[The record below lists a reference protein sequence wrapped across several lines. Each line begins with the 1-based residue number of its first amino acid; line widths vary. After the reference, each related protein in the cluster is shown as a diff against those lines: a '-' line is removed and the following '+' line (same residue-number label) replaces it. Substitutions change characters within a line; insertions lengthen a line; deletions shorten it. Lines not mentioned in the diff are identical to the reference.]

1 MDNCLNVSGD
11 ASKLFDAIGKASKK
25 FQPLPKNKPGQYG
38 NQKFDYAPYHT
49 IRKCILNHL
58 LDEGVTFIQP
68 IHSEG
73 TSCAVTLI
81 VSGHGSLI
89 QTTLKFEMN
98 SKPQD
103 FGKESTYYRR
113 YQLQSFFCLE
123 GDKDADD
130 LEDPISE
137 VKEIPVEKVVAKRE
151 EPATV
156 NEPVKGSDKPR
167 DSNIPS
173 KKTEVPKSVNDALIG
188 AMKQLNW
195 EMPKMNDY
203 CRSKPELFP
212 NFVKATALSETGKA
226 TLLVTLAKEFDL
238 APF

>member
-1 MDNCLNVSGD
+1 MLNFQGD
-11 ASKLFDAIGKASKK
+11 TTKLFDAIGKASKK

-130 LEDPISE
+130 LEDPVSE
-137 VKEIPVEKVVAKRE
+137 VKEIPIEKVVAKRE

-156 NEPVKGSDKPR
+156 NESVKGSDKPR
-167 DSNIPS
+167 DSNTPA
-173 KKTEVPKSVNDALIG
+173 KKTEVPKSINDALIG
-188 AMKQLNW
+188 AMKQLGW
-195 EMPKMNDY
+195 TMEDMNAF
-203 CRSKPELFP
+203 CREFPQHFP
-212 NFVKATALSETGKA
+212 NFVKATALSEVGKA
-226 TLLVTLAKEFDL
+226 TLLTLLGEHKKV